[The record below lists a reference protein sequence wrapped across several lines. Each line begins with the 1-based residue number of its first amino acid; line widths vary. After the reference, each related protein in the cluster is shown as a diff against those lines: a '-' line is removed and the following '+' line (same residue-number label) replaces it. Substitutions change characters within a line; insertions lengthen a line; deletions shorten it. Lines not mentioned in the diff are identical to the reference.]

1 VSARVGPHTPRAH
14 ASIRGMRPNAGP
26 LPSRPAYAAFGM
38 LCAAAACA
46 CDPTVIIGTRVCQ
59 QAPDDAGPGQ
69 SGDGS
74 VPLPWST
81 GFENGF
87 CDYAPP
93 VGFCYEG
100 GGGSYSLVTSP
111 VHSGRYAAAF
121 SVNAAI
127 DGGSQARCVLQGVFP
142 TAAYYSAWYYVP
154 APAVVVNGG
163 NWNLF
168 HFQGGSDLHG
178 LWDMSLSSPNDGG
191 LYAFVRDY
199 VTFAASNST
208 AAPPIPIGRWFH
220 FEVYVKRANDATGE
234 ISLLQDGVPAGQL
247 TGLATDNTDVG
258 QWYVGNLTSTNAIMP
273 PVSTVYVDDVTITT
287 M

>member
-1 VSARVGPHTPRAH
+1 MSAWAQRATGT
-14 ASIRGMRPNAGP
+14 ATCLAGA
-26 LPSRPAYAAFGM
+26 L
-38 LCAAAACA
+38 ACN
-46 CDPTVIIGTRVCQ
+46 PTVMIGDHMCPGDDGGSDAGI
-59 QAPDDAGPGQ
+59 APDA
-69 SGDGS
+69 SVGS
-74 VPLPWST
+74 WAT
-81 GFENGF
+81 GFEDGF

-93 VGFCYEG
+93 VGFCYAV

-121 SVNAAI
+121 SVNAAL

-142 TAAYYSAWYYVP
+142 AAAYYSAWYYVP

-191 LYAFVRDY
+191 LYPYVRDY
-199 VTFAASNST
+199 VTFAASTST

-220 FEVYVKRANDATGE
+220 LEVYVKRANDTTGE

-247 TGLATDNTDVG
+247 TGLATDNTDAG
-258 QWYVGNLTSTNAIMP
+258 QWYVGNLASTNAIMP
-273 PVSTVYVDDVTITT
+273 PASTVYVDDVTVGPTP
-287 M
+287 